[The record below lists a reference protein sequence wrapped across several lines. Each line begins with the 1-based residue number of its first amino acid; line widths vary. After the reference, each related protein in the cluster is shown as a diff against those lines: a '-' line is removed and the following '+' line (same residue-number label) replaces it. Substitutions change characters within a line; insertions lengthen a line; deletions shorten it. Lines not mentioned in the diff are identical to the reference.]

1 MKKLIFVLMA
11 AALAFSCN
19 DNRSSERNDEYDDTD
34 TEAVEPLDDDSDT
47 SSTWDQDRD
56 RNHDDNMNDDQL
68 DNDESGAR
76 RDTTAV
82 EDRDRSDLEKDDDG
96 HR

>member
-1 MKKLIFVLMA
+1 MA

-19 DNRSSERNDEYDDTD
+19 DNRSSESNDEYDNTE
-34 TEAVEPLDDDSDT
+34 TEAVEPIDEESDT

-56 RNHDDNMNDDQL
+56 RNHSDEQM

-82 EDRDRSDLEKDDDG
+82 EDRDRSDLENNDDG
-96 HR
+96 QR